1 MNLTGV
7 RQHPGCGIA
16 GTAPV
21 ITVAATASVGE
32 VADVFRRD
40 RMSTVPVTDEVAAV
54 VGLVS
59 DFDLLA

>member
-16 GTAPV
+16 GAAPV

-40 RMSTVPVTDEVAAV
+40 RMNTVPVTDEVAAV
-54 VGLVS
+54 WVL
-59 DFDLLA
+59 